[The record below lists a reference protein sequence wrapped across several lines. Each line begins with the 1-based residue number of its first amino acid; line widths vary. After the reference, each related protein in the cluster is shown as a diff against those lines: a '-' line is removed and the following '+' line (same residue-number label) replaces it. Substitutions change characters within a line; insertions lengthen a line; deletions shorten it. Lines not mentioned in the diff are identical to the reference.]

1 MTDPLAVGTGDR
13 VTFPHVLLAGDTG
26 LTYLVNEQVAVPPF
40 LVPGGEHR
48 RVVPSAPRQGRH
60 PQAARHEP
68 GADVIS
74 MDRYS
79 PLRERMIS
87 LRGSRLLLL
96 GILVA
101 PVVMAGYVGLMV
113 LLFLPLLG
121 LRRIFRRRSTPAV
134 VRWDG
139 DAPRYSVW
147 GTSGTPRQGA
157 HDNDEAIRRQSV
169 VRSDAERSP

>member
-68 GADVIS
+68 G
-74 MDRYS
+74 
-79 PLRERMIS
+79 RE
-87 LRGSRLLLL
+87 
-96 GILVA
+96 
-101 PVVMAGYVGLMV
+101 
-113 LLFLPLLG
+113 
-121 LRRIFRRRSTPAV
+121 
-134 VRWDG
+134 
-139 DAPRYSVW
+139 
-147 GTSGTPRQGA
+147 
-157 HDNDEAIRRQSV
+157 ND
-169 VRSDAERSP
+169 

>member
-1 MTDPLAVGTGDR
+1 MTDPLAVGTGER
-13 VTFPHVLLAGDTG
+13 VTFPDVLLMTGDTG
-26 LTYLVNEQVAVPPF
+26 LKYLVNEPVAVPSL

-48 RVVPSAPRQGRH
+48 RLVPSAPRQGRH

-96 GILVA
+96 GILVG
-101 PVVMAGYVGLMV
+101 PLVMAGYVGLTV

-139 DAPRYSVW
+139 VAVF
-147 GTSGTPRQGA
+147 A
-157 HDNDEAIRRQSV
+157 M
-169 VRSDAERSP
+169 

>member
-13 VTFPHVLLAGDTG
+13 VTFPHVLMAGDAG

-60 PQAARHEP
+60 PQTARHEP
-68 GADVIS
+68 GAGMTS
-74 MDRYS
+74 MDRHA

-87 LRGSRLLLL
+87 LRGSRLVLL
-96 GILVA
+96 GIL
-101 PVVMAGYVGLMV
+101 VMAGYVGLTV

-121 LRRIFRRRSTPAV
+121 LRRIFWRRSTSAV

-139 DAPRYSVW
+139 DAPRS
-147 GTSGTPRQGA
+147 SGAGNLWDAAT
-157 HDNDEAIRRQSV
+157 
-169 VRSDAERSP
+169 RSA

>member
-13 VTFPHVLLAGDTG
+13 VTFPDVLMAGDTG

-60 PQAARHEP
+60 PHAARHEP
-68 GADVIS
+68 EAGGTS

-87 LRGSRLLLL
+87 LRGGRLLLL
-96 GILVA
+96 GILLA
-101 PVVMAGYVGLMV
+101 PLVMAGYVGLTV

-139 DAPRYSVW
+139 DAPHD
-147 GTSGTPRQGA
+147 SGVGNLWDAAT
-157 HDNDEAIRRQSV
+157 
-169 VRSDAERSP
+169 RSA

>member
-13 VTFPHVLLAGDTG
+13 VTFPDVLLMAGDAG
-26 LTYLVNEQVAVPPF
+26 LTYLLTEQVAVPPF

-60 PQAARHEP
+60 PQAARDEP
-68 GADVIS
+68 GAGVTS

-87 LRGSRLLLL
+87 LRGGRLVLL
-96 GILVA
+96 GILAA
-101 PVVMAGYVGLMV
+101 PLVMAGYVGLTG

-121 LRRIFRRRSTPAV
+121 LRRMFRRRSTPAV
-134 VRWDG
+134 VRWAG
-139 DAPRYSVW
+139 IAPSYSDV
-147 GTSGTPRQGA
+147 G
-157 HDNDEAIRRQSV
+157 
-169 VRSDAERSP
+169 